1 MKFDRF
7 DEKDFE
13 PSVLPDGNH
22 EVEIK
27 SVKTVIMK
35 DGSGDRCVVKFQD
48 INDAHDPVEKWLN
61 PNEKRDQRAA
71 MDLLSA
77 LSLPWDYDIDDSIE
91 GRRLVIVTKRA
102 VKDGE
107 PVLDR
112 DGNQRVYVN
121 GFLPSLTQPSGS
133 QPVAKAAAKRTP
145 TQKAD
150 AAAAMPN
157 DDIPF

>member
-7 DEKDFE
+7 SEKDFE
-13 PSVLPDGNH
+13 PSVLPDGSH
-22 EVEIK
+22 EVQIK
-27 SVKTVIMK
+27 TVKSVIMK
-35 DGSGDRCVVKFQD
+35 DGSGDRCIVTFQD
-48 INDAHDPVEKWLN
+48 IDDANDPVEKWLN

-71 MDLLSA
+71 MDINAA
-77 LSLPWDYDIDDSIE
+77 LGREWDADIDDSIE

-121 GFLPSLTQPSGS
+121 SYLPSLEPSPAVDPQPRT
-133 QPVAKAAAKRTP
+133 VAKRTP